1 MKHYK
6 ISLTLGMILFCTLVF
21 SQKTETQEESDFI
34 IRKGRFYSSLNFSLN
49 AREAENEDQ
58 LLRQV
63 VDQDKLEYRIIANGG
78 YAIKNNMTLGLA
90 AAYGRAKEDLTTLDD
105 NGNEVTSKK
114 LEQSLSLAPT
124 MRNYIP
130 IGKGQ
135 FQILVQTELGVVIGE
150 SLQRIFRVDDID
162 KVEGDFIEFG
172 LGVSPGLVLFFD
184 RHWAFETTV
193 GIAGFS
199 TRIEEEI
206 TNGDENSRQR
216 IVESGVDLRLNL
228 LQLKLGVAYYF

>member
-1 MKHYK
+1 MKYYK
-6 ISLTLGMILFCTLVF
+6 ISLTLVILLFCTLAF
-21 SQKTETQEESDFI
+21 SQETETQDEDYFKVH
-34 IRKGRFYSSLNFSLN
+34 KGRFYTSLNFSLN

-63 VDQDKLEYRIIANGG
+63 VDQDKLEYRVIVDGG
-78 YAIKNNMTLGLA
+78 YVVKDNLTLGLS
-90 AAYGRAKEDLTTLDD
+90 AAYGRLREEITTLDE
-105 NGNEVTSKK
+105 NGNNVTSKK
-114 LEQSLSLAPT
+114 LEQGLSLAPT

-135 FQILVQTELGVVIGE
+135 FQILVQTELGVTKGE
-150 SLQRIFRVDDID
+150 SLQRIFRTDDID
-162 KVEGDFIEFG
+162 KVEGEFIEIG

-199 TRIEEEI
+199 TRIEEEV
-206 TNGDENSRQR
+206 TNDDEENRQR
-216 IVESGVDLRLNL
+216 VVESGVDLRLNL